1 MPARGQHSSCS
12 DNRGD
17 VFWTLANHRHADDS
31 AGADHAADR
40 FARPGESTLNP
51 NRFGIAGAIVTSE

>member
-1 MPARGQHSSCS
+1 
-12 DNRGD
+12 
-17 VFWTLANHRHADDS
+17 VFSTLANHRHADDS